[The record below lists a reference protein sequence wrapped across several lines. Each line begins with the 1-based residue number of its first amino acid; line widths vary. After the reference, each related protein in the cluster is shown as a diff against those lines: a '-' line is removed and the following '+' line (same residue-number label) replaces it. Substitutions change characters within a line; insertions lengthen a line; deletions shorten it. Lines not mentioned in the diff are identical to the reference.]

1 MDEVT
6 ETPEE
11 SESVGKRAFFVV
23 EEALLEVETG
33 TGYVR

>member
-1 MDEVT
+1 M